1 MLKKPGVQYDN
12 YQMASG
18 SSQNKQ
24 VMSHQ
29 MLSKQGGQERST
41 FQNQVK
47 AGISGIGGPMGSSQ
61 YGGAFGPNKQNMY
74 HNPPQVQ

>member
-41 FQNQVK
+41 FQN
-47 AGISGIGGPMGSSQ
+47 
-61 YGGAFGPNKQNMY
+61 
-74 HNPPQVQ
+74 